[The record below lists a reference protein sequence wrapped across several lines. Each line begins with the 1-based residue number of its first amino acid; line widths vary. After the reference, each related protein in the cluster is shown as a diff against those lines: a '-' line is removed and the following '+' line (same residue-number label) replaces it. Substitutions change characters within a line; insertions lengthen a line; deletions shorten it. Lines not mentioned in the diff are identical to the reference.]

1 MSCYLSDAE
10 KEYLQEKRTQAELF
24 DKQIAINNSA
34 LVGEPKEY
42 KGVEYSMNQRGLYEC
57 INVDSSSPL
66 YGVFTSTSVLHSI
79 INKLEANASKASNVK
94 GKGA

>member
-1 MSCYLSDAE
+1 MSSYLSETE

-24 DKQIAINNSA
+24 DKQIAIKNSA

-66 YGVFTSTSVLHSI
+66 YGVFTSTSILHSI
-79 INKLEANASKASNVK
+79 IDKLEARGKLAHNVK
-94 GKGA
+94 SKNA

>member
-1 MSCYLSDAE
+1 MSSYLSETE

-24 DKQIAINNSA
+24 DKQIAIKNSA

-79 INKLEANASKASNVK
+79 IDKLEASGKLAHNVK
-94 GKGA
+94 SKNA

>member
-66 YGVFTSTSVLHSI
+66 NGVFTSTSVLHSL